1 MKTRKQ
7 VLAEFQRMHR
17 QLCGKVPGF
26 IDLTEYHSDNNC
38 MWSIKLVI
46 TEFQDGKITA
56 KSSVEWE
63 NYCETHGES
72 IEDENLAA
80 LAEFKKK
87 FNLK

>member
-1 MKTRKQ
+1 MRTRKQ

-26 IDLTEYHSDNNC
+26 IDLVEYYRDNNR
-38 MWSIKLVI
+38 MWSIQLVI
-46 TEFQDGKITA
+46 TEFKDGKITA
-56 KSSVEWE
+56 RSSVVWE
-63 NYCETHGES
+63 NFCETHGEQ